1 MNDDR
6 RVAVPDLR
14 EKPRKRVVHEF
25 ILTHSAIGKSSFRSR
40 DLSLSG
46 VFIEGAFPGVDA
58 GDTMGVEFVSA
69 SEPATKHN
77 FAASVARIADDGIGL
92 KFLSLDMDTYGALLD
107 LTLTG

>member
-1 MNDDR
+1 MSDDR

-25 ILTHSAIGKSSFRSR
+25 LLTHSAIGKNSYQSR

-46 VFIEGAFPGVDA
+46 VFIEGTFPGVNP
-58 GDTMGVEFVSA
+58 GDTMDVEFVTA
-69 SEPATKHN
+69 SDPATTHR